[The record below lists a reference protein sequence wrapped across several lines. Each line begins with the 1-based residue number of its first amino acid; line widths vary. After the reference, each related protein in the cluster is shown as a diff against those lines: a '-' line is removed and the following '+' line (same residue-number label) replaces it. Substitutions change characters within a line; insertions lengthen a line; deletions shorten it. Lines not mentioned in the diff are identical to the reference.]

1 MNLDN
6 LGLALRHMTSHS
18 KLPNQ
23 SFLAEF
29 NYLKDWRGL
38 FDFWRRDLWAGI
50 AVGIVALPLALGF
63 AITTGAPAST
73 GLTTAII
80 AGFIAALFG
89 GSNFQVSGPTG
100 AMTVVLV
107 PIVSKYGISALL
119 PIGLG
124 AGALIIV
131 MALFRLGRFI
141 DSVPWSVMEGFTLG
155 IAVII
160 ALQQIPLIFQ
170 VDKAEGSHTLGV
182 ALDTLKNAFQN
193 QINTTSILIVILTL
207 LVKWSWPTIRRK
219 MKVKAH
225 IPASIIAVISLTL
238 VSELFSLDISRIGE
252 LPRNLEFNFNLEFGD
267 LPISGLLYAILVVA
281 LLGAIESLL
290 SARVA
295 DGMAHKTIDHDQQR
309 HQPNKELL
317 GQGLATISSAIAG
330 GLPATGAIAR
340 TSVNVRSGARTRLAA
355 MIHAVFLL
363 IVVLLLAP
371 LVSYIPTAVLAGVL
385 LGTSL
390 RIASPRSI
398 KEALTTTR
406 AEALVYLVTALA
418 VISIDLIWGIVIGL
432 VAHRI
437 TSKTRHRR

>member
-1 MNLDN
+1 MGGNKRR
-6 LGLALRHMTSHS
+6 GASS
-18 KLPNQ
+18 Y
-23 SFLAEF
+23 FAEF
-29 NYLKDWRGL
+29 NYKADWSAL
-38 FDFWRRDLWAGI
+38 FRFWRNDLMAGVT
-50 AVGIVALPLALGF
+50 VGIVALPLALGF
-63 AITTGAPAST
+63 AITTGAPASV

-80 AGFIAALFG
+80 AGFIAAFFG

-107 PIVSKYGISALL
+107 PLVANYGIGSLI
-119 PIGLG
+119 PIGVG
-124 AGALIIV
+124 AGLLIIL
-131 MALFRLGRFI
+131 MAFLKLGRFI

-160 ALQQIPLIFQ
+160 ALQQIPLIFE
-170 VDKAEGSHTLGV
+170 VEKASGSHTLEV
-182 ALDTLKNAFQN
+182 AVHTLDSAFQ
-193 QINTTSILIVILTL
+193 QEIHFTSLSLVIITL
-207 LVKWSWPTIRRK
+207 SIKWSWP
-219 MKVKAH
+219 KVREIFSFKAH

-238 VSELFSLDISRIGE
+238 VSEILDLDVQRIGNLPKTLE
-252 LPRNLEFNFNLEFGD
+252 LNLSIDFSG
-267 LPISGLLYAILVVA
+267 LPIKGFIYAIFVVA
-281 LLGAIESLL
+281 FLGAIESLL

-295 DGMAHKTIDHDQQR
+295 DGMARKTIDHEQMK

-317 GQGLATISSAIAG
+317 GQGLATIASAFAG

-363 IVVLLLAP
+363 MVVFLLAP
-371 LVSYIPTAVLAGVL
+371 LVSIIPTAVLAGVL

-390 RIASPRSI
+390 RIASPRSV

-406 AEALVYLVTALA
+406 SEAVVYIFTAIA

-432 VAHRI
+432 LAHKI
-437 TSKTRHRR
+437 TSRLMQTS

>member
-1 MNLDN
+1 MRR
-6 LGLALRHMTSHS
+6 G
-18 KLPNQ
+18 
-23 SFLAEF
+23 EF
-29 NYLKDWRGL
+29 NYLADWKGL
-38 FDFWRRDLWAGI
+38 TKFWRQDLLAGLT
-50 AVGIVALPLALGF
+50 VGIVALPLALGF

-107 PIVSKYGISALL
+107 PLVSKYGLQSLVV
-119 PIGLG
+119 IGVG
-124 AGALIIV
+124 AGILI
-131 MALFRLGRFI
+131 MMMSLLRLGRFI

-160 ALQQIPLIFQ
+160 ALQQIPLIFEVPKVQ
-170 VDKAEGSHTLGV
+170 GSHTLNVAFETLGRAINSGV
-182 ALDTLKNAFQN
+182 NSLSLT
-193 QINTTSILIVILTL
+193 IVLLTL
-207 LVKWSWPTIRRK
+207 IVKWSWPRLKSRLKI
-219 MKVKAH
+219 KAH
-225 IPASIIAVISLTL
+225 LPASIVAVISLTIL
-238 VSELFSLDISRIGE
+238 SEIFSLDINRIGE
-252 LPRNLEFNFNLEFGD
+252 LPRALNFNFEFSFGQI
-267 LPISGLLYAILVVA
+267 PISGLLYAIVVVA

-295 DGMAHKTIDHDQQR
+295 DGMAHKMIDHEQLK
-309 HQPNKELL
+309 HQPNKELF
-317 GQGLATISSAIAG
+317 GQGLATVASACAG

-355 MIHAVFLL
+355 MIHAIFLL
-363 IVVLLLAP
+363 LVVLFLAP

-406 AEALVYLVTALA
+406 SEAITYLVTALS
-418 VISIDLIWGIVIGL
+418 VIAIDLIWGILIGL
-432 VAHRI
+432 VSHKFMHLIENRQ
-437 TSKTRHRR
+437 KP